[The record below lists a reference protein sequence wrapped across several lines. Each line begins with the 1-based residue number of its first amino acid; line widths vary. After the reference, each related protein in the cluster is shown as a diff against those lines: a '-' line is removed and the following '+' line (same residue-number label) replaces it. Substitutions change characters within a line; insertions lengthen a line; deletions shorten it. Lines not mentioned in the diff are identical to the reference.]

1 MATHEEF
8 YIMDGRVNSRFCRK
22 CDAVFR
28 YQCKCNPRM
37 AMAWQRTNVFHQG
50 KRNKGKAALKYTQNK
65 DEGQE

>member
-1 MATHEEF
+1 
-8 YIMDGRVNSRFCRK
+8 
-22 CDAVFR
+22 
-28 YQCKCNPRM
+28 M